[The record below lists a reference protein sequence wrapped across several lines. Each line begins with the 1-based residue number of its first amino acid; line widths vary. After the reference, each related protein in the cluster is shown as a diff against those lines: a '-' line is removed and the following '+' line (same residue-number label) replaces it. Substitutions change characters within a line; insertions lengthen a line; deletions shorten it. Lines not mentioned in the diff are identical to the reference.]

1 MFVGTNTPRSG
12 RPGLAVVAC
21 CAIAYAAGT
30 AHPLRSVPLAA
41 APVPPVPAANVD
53 AGDAAAVRSG
63 PAYPADVIRV
73 VDGDTFEAR
82 VHIWPG
88 VAVSTKVRL
97 RGIDAPELGARCAEE
112 RVKAEAARAALA
124 RLLSGGAI
132 RIAEVA
138 NDKYGGRVLAD
149 AATPRTPSVAAA
161 LVTAGLAR
169 PYSGGRR
176 HSWCDE
182 SGRVTARR

>member
-1 MFVGTNTPRSG
+1 MLA
-12 RPGLAVVAC
+12 GLAC

-30 AHPLRSVPLAA
+30 AQPLRPAPLAA

-53 AGDAAAVRSG
+53 ADGAAPVRFG

-88 VAVSTKVRL
+88 VTVSTKVRL
-97 RGIDAPELGARCAEE
+97 RSIDAPELAGRCAEE

-124 RLLSGGAI
+124 RLLSGGAV
-132 RIAEVA
+132 RIAEVS

-161 LVTAGLAR
+161 MLAAGLAR

-176 HSWCDE
+176 QPWCDD
-182 SGRVTARR
+182 SGRATARR